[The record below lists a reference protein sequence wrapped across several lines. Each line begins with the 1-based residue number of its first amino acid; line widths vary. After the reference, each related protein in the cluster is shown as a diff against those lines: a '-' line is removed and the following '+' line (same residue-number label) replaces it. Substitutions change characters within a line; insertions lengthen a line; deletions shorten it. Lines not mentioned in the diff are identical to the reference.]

1 MYYIVNS
8 SIKTI
13 IFSGLLIL
21 NSFLVAAQNQTDQ
34 KQPLSDALEQIS
46 QRHQVRFSYADES
59 LEGKTITLP
68 DENLTL
74 EALLNYLQTETKLVF
89 QEISPKNY
97 VIRNPISQT
106 QFLDEVLI
114 TKYLTEG
121 ISLQTDGTSKINLDE
136 FGILPGLI
144 EPDVLQTIQALP
156 GIISVDERVSN
167 LNIRG
172 GTNDQNLILWDGIK
186 MYQSGHFFGLISAF
200 NPSLIHDISISKNG
214 SSAQY
219 GDGVSGII
227 DMHSSDQINTKIQ
240 GGLGS
245 NLIAAD
251 GFAKIPIGKKIGFQ
265 VSARRSLTNVF
276 NTPTYN
282 QYFDRI
288 FQDSDLTQQSN
299 ERVTQNE
306 RFYFYDVSSK
316 LTYKPSNKDQ
326 ITISGLKIFNSLDYR
341 ETAIDNNQSSTS
353 KLVQESMAASIAYL
367 RQWHSKFQTTI
378 KASMS
383 NYDLNSKNNDIGNDQ
398 QLIQENDVR
407 DNRFELQANYQ
418 INQNLNYLGGY
429 QYAEIGMSNL
439 EDVNNPEYR
448 RYIKDVLRSHG
459 LYNEVSF
466 KSNSG
471 NSYARLG
478 LRANY
483 IEQFSD
489 FFLEPRFVFN
499 QKLSKNFRVELL
511 AELKSQTASQI
522 IDLQDDFLGVEKR
535 RWILAN
541 NDDIPIIQSQQLSL
555 GGHYQNKKL
564 LISLEGY
571 IKHVDGITSRS
582 QGFQNQFQYT
592 DVSGSY
598 RITGLDFL
606 INQQFDNWSTWLSY
620 SLSKNDYT
628 FDDLND
634 GNQFPNNIDIR
645 HQVTF
650 AGTYSINNLKLA
662 LGFNWHSGRPTT
674 FYDMSHPISA
684 GDINY
689 LEPNASNLSSYF
701 RTDCS
706 ATYKFKI
713 VKNWQAH
720 IGASLWNIFNTKNTI
735 NRYYRIT
742 DQNTVSEINTKSLGI
757 TPNLTFRVSF

>member
-1 MYYIVNS
+1 MLF
-8 SIKTI
+8 TI
-13 IFSGLLIL
+13 SVG
-21 NSFLVAAQNQTDQ
+21 AQNLSNG
-34 KQPLSDALEQIS
+34 KQPLSDALELLSEQYQI
-46 QRHQVRFSYADES
+46 RFSYADEHIAD
-59 LEGKTITLP
+59 KVITLP
-68 DENLTL
+68 KGEQSLNTILTFI
-74 EALLNYLQTETKLVF
+74 QRETNLVF
-89 QEISPKNY
+89 QEISPNNY
-97 VIRNPISQT
+97 VIINGNAPT

-186 MYQSGHFFGLISAF
+186 MYQSGHFFGLISPF
-200 NPSLIHDISISKNG
+200 NPTLIHDISISKNG
-214 SSAQY
+214 SSAEY

-227 DMHSSDQINTKIQ
+227 NMHTSDSNANKII

-245 NLIAAD
+245 NLIAYD
-251 GFAKIPIGKKIGFQ
+251 GFAKIPVTDKIGIQ
-265 VSARRSLTNVF
+265 VSARRSLTDVF
-276 NTPTYN
+276 NTPTYD

-288 FQDSDLTQQSN
+288 FQDSDLTQQN
-299 ERVTQNE
+299 NNQVTQDE

-316 LTYKPSNKDQ
+316 LTFKLSKKDL
-326 ITISGLKIFNSLDYR
+326 ITVSGLKIFNSLDYR
-341 ETAIDNNQSSTS
+341 ETATGIANKQSSTS
-353 KLVQESMAASIAYL
+353 KLIQESTALGIDYK
-367 RQWHSKFQTTI
+367 RQWHSKLQTSFKI
-378 KASMS
+378 SLS
-383 NYDLNSKNNDIGNDQ
+383 NYDLNSRNNDIDNNQ
-398 QLIQENDVR
+398 RLIQENDVR

-459 LYNEVSF
+459 LFNEVSF

-471 NSYARLG
+471 KTHARLG
-478 LRANY
+478 IRANY
-483 IEQFSD
+483 FEKFSD
-489 FFLEPRFVFN
+489 FFLEPRLVIN
-499 QKLSKNFRVELL
+499 QKIANDFRLELL

-541 NDDIPIIQSQQLSL
+541 NDDIPIIQSQQVSL
-555 GGHYQNKKL
+555 GTHYQKKKL

-571 IKHVDGITSRS
+571 IKHVDGITTRS
-582 QGFQNQFQYT
+582 QGFQNQYQYT
-592 DVSGSY
+592 NAIGSY
-598 RITGLDFL
+598 SVTGLDFL

-620 SLSKNDYT
+620 SLSKNNYT
-628 FDDLND
+628 FDDLNN
-634 GNQFPNNIDIR
+634 GNQFPNNINIR

-662 LGFNWHSGRPTT
+662 LGFNWRSGRPTT
-674 FYDMSHPISA
+674 YYNVSNPVS
-684 GDINY
+684 GNDINY
-689 LEPNASNLSSYF
+689 LEPNSNNLSSYF
-701 RTDCS
+701 RADCS
-706 ATYKFKI
+706 ATYKI
-713 VKNWQAH
+713 NIAKNWHAH

-735 NRYYRIT
+735 NRYYRLT
-742 DQNTVSEINTKSLGI
+742 DSNTISEINTESLGM
-757 TPNLTFRVSF
+757 TPNVTFRVSF